1 MKVEIIM
8 INFDMNWVYQMIF
21 LSKYIEILLEQISR
35 V

>member
-1 MKVEIIM
+1 MKMEIIM

>member
-8 INFDMNWVYQMIF
+8 INYDMNWVYQMIF